1 MGVITNGISDV
12 NILLLNENGDPVDPI
27 LKSCTL
33 GLKSK
38 ISLARLN
45 PTAGISLLYLSD
57 V

>member
-1 MGVITNGISDV
+1 MINGTSEV
-12 NILLLNENGDPVDPI
+12 NDLFENAKGDPVPTV
-27 LKSCTL
+27 KSLTL

>member
-1 MGVITNGISDV
+1 MTNGISEV
-12 NILLLNENGDPVDPI
+12 NDLLANAKGDPVPTV
-27 LKSCTL
+27 KSLTL